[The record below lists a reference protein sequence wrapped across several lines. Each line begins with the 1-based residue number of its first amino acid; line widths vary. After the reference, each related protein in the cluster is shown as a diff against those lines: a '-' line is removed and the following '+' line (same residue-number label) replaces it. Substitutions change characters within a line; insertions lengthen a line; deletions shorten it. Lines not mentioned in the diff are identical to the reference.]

1 MKVDVVHA
9 SRRPPWPLWAAA
21 LVLAWLAL
29 GSLAIWLAD
38 YRGRDI
44 QLCTFKRLSGVACP
58 TCGFTRGALHFVRGH
73 LIRAW
78 LCNPFLFTVLGL
90 FFAAT
95 GLRLGFARRVKVQLT
110 RAERTIA
117 LVLVVGLFLLNW
129 AYVIVYV
136 G

>member
-1 MKVDVVHA
+1 MKVEVVHA

-38 YRGRDI
+38 YQGRDI
-44 QLCTFKRLSGVACP
+44 ELCTFKRLLGVACP
-58 TCGFTRGALHFVRGH
+58 TCGFSRGGLHFVHGH
-73 LIRAW
+73 VVRAW
-78 LCNPFLFTVLGL
+78 LCNPFLFSVLGL

-95 GLRLGFARRVKVQLT
+95 GFRLFFARRVKVRLT
-110 RAERTIA
+110 RTERTIA

-136 G
+136 R